1 MRNRV
6 APVVC
11 WIAILGLLV
20 AGVTKLGGARQTR
33 GGISEDPQKTIEYVA
48 WDRSAPPAWLAAADS
63 NDLEV
68 VSANFAKQVK
78 VRCDKKPLNQA
89 LKLLE
94 AQVDTKILLNTM
106 ELGLIGVEAET
117 PVTVEASGKL
127 RDVLKLMLAGVE
139 NADAGL
145 SWRVLPS
152 GILITSRHDA
162 DAEPHLRTFDL
173 TYFLPD
179 ASHAD
184 ELMNLIMMHVEPDTW
199 LMVGGTSVINHFGS
213 QLVVTAPNRTMERIE
228 ELLAKIS
235 KQDREHLKATKFKE
249 DTHQPKVAPEVPDA
263 SSGHSGHK

>member
-20 AGVTKLGGARQTR
+20 AGVTKLGDARHAS
-33 GGISEDPQKTIEYVA
+33 GDLAAAPQKTIEYVE
-48 WDRSAPPAWLAAADS
+48 WEKPAPPAWLQWVTDDEELDAVRA
-63 NDLEV
+63 NLETL
-68 VSANFAKQVK
+68 VK
-78 VRCDKKPLNQA
+78 VQCEKRPLDQA

-94 AQVDTKILLNTM
+94 AQVGIKILMNTV
-106 ELGLIGVEAET
+106 ELGLMGVDPEA

-127 RDVLKLMLAGVE
+127 KDVLRLTLAAVE

-145 SWRVLPS
+145 AWRLSPS
-152 GILITSRHDA
+152 GILITSRDDA
-162 DAEPHLRTFDL
+162 DAEPQLRIFDL

-184 ELMNLIMMHVEPDTW
+184 ELMTLIMMHVEPDTW
-199 LMVGGTSVINHFGS
+199 LVAGGPNVISHFGS
-213 QLVVTAPNRTMERIE
+213 QLVVTAPNTTMVRIE

-235 KQDREHLKATKFKE
+235 KQDREHLKAPKFKE
-249 DTHQPKVAPEVPDA
+249 DMHEPKVEPEA
-263 SSGHSGHK
+263 GLMKR